1 MADFDNAEAKRNA
14 VPVKNLTECSFCERK
29 NGMECKDFEPSIIQ
43 DDKILKVAKRL
54 KTFTLENI
62 TMFCEIDLTSARR
75 FLQES
80 ENIKLTG
87 NKFEYVESVKT
98 VEKFKIIDKNMKC
111 INSDITIV
119 EACEL
124 FLKIKQQTL
133 TEQSYQAYKTFV
145 YSKIIPYFKGILLK
159 NITIQDVQSFKRHL
173 QENKVAEPR
182 IKNILTLLN
191 QIIKHFQNEGYI
203 EKTCIFEVK
212 RIADLPKREKQV
224 LTPEQMTQL
233 FKITNKKYPNL
244 TPIIQKIITLKQS
257 LNTILT
263 GNEQEK
269 KSLKRKIRKDFYKIK
284 QEMGLEDYMLDDL
297 RFCNKI
303 DN

>member
-1 MADFDNAEAKRNA
+1 MADFDKAEAKRNA

-54 KTFTLENI
+54 KIFTLEDI
-62 TMFCEIDLTSARR
+62 IMFCDIDTDTAEK
-75 FLQES
+75 FLKES
-80 ENIKLTG
+80 ENIKPCDD
-87 NKFEYVESVKT
+87 KFEYIEAAKT
-98 VEKFKIIDKNMKC
+98 EDKFKIVDKNVPSED
-111 INSDITIV
+111 SDITVI

-124 FLKIKQQTL
+124 FLENCQNRNL
-133 TEQSYQAYKTFV
+133 TYNSLKAYKTFINAH
-145 YSKIIPYFKGILLK
+145 IIPYFKGFVLK
-159 NITIQDVQSFKRHL
+159 DITVSDVESFRKSMQHKQISER
-173 QENKVAEPR
+173 R

-203 EKTCIFEVK
+203 DKTCVFEVK
-212 RIADLPKREKQV
+212 RIANIPKRQIQI
-224 LTPEQMTQL
+224 LTPEQLMQL
-233 FKITNKKYPNL
+233 FKILKKKYTYLLPIVQNL
-244 TPIIQKIITLKQS
+244 ITLKQP

-263 GNEQEK
+263 SNKQVK

-284 QEMGLEDYMLDDL
+284 QELGLTNYMFNDL
-297 RFCNKI
+297 RFSNL